1 MSSSCSFAYSFLKRP
16 ATGDAL
22 INEFLEVFTV
32 TDAELT
38 PPNGVP
44 GVSSGES
51 DCTKCG
57 VKPDPVGVDAG
68 YAWF

>member
-1 MSSSCSFAYSFLKRP
+1 M
-16 ATGDAL
+16 
-22 INEFLEVFTV
+22 FTV